1 MTATINAGPCAGYE
15 FGGLE
20 ESRDRARAASAPR
33 AGGAAHRPGGP
44 EDSPD
49 DRSDETLM
57 ARVAQGDR
65 RAIRLLCERH
75 QLKVYRFAL
84 RLVGSRATAEDIVS
98 EVFIDLWRHAASFEG
113 RARLSTWI
121 LAIARNKAVS
131 AMRRRIDQP
140 LDDAA
145 AEAIPDRA
153 VTAEETLVAA
163 ERSALLRRC
172 LAQLSPEHR
181 EIIDLVYY
189 HERSIEE
196 AAAILGIP
204 AGTIKTRMF
213 YARRRLAERLRAAG
227 AATAVG

>member
-1 MTATINAGPCAGYE
+1 MIATTNAGPCARYE
-15 FGGLE
+15 FGGLD
-20 ESRDRARAASAPR
+20 ESRGLARAAIAAGACPAR
-33 AGGAAHRPGGP
+33 TPGGA
-44 EDSPD
+44 ENSTD

-57 ARVAQGDR
+57 ARVVQGDR
-65 RAIRLLCERH
+65 RAIRLLFERH

-84 RLVGSRATAEDIVS
+84 RLVGNSAAAEDIVS
-98 EVFIDLWRHAASFEG
+98 EVFIELWRHAASFEG

-140 LDDAA
+140 LDEAA
-145 AEAIPDRA
+145 AEAIPDHA
-153 VTAEETLVAA
+153 ATAEDSLVAA

-172 LAQLSPEHR
+172 LAQLSAEHR

-213 YARRRLAERLRAAG
+213 HARRRLAEHLKAADIGTMRA
-227 AATAVG
+227 